1 MLLLIGLFS
10 FHHISRFAPKMAK
23 DSCHIVQQN
32 RGPLNCT
39 AADRAAVLQDLYSL
53 LQSFRHLLT
62 FLLSFS
68 VVCTGNQDLASPV
81 DTEGFQNDC
90 NIVCD
95 AELLRFHFD
104 IRQDVCFSRE
114 LLDGFSSSF
123 QFRPREKLCLEVRR
137 KICRDSGPIAH
148 VSSGSLW
155 SLMSFCIYMISG
167 TCLS

>member
-1 MLLLIGLFS
+1 
-10 FHHISRFAPKMAK
+10 MAK
-23 DSCHIVQQN
+23 DSCHIMQQN

-68 VVCTGNQDLASPV
+68 VVCTGNQDLTSPV
-81 DTEGFQNDC
+81 YTEGFQNDC

-104 IRQDVCFSRE
+104 IRQDVCFSRQ

-123 QFRPREKLCLEVRR
+123 QFGPREKL
-137 KICRDSGPIAH
+137 
-148 VSSGSLW
+148 
-155 SLMSFCIYMISG
+155 
-167 TCLS
+167 